1 MASLQERLLPYAN
14 GNANMA
20 ITYNE
25 DGSVKKRKG
34 DKKAVAMIKRVGEP
48 ISLREATDALHVIK
62 KTSGG
67 NPLREELRR
76 KRLFKNNPIDVNM

>member
-1 MASLQERLLPYAN
+1 MAV
-14 GNANMA
+14 
-20 ITYNE
+20 TYNE
-25 DGSVKKRKG
+25 DGSKKIRKG
-34 DKKAVAMIKRVGEP
+34 DKKAIAMIKRVGEP
-48 ISLREATDALHVIK
+48 ISLREATEALHVIK

>member
-1 MASLQERLLPYAN
+1 
-14 GNANMA
+14 MA

-25 DGSVKKRKG
+25 DGSKKIRKG
-34 DKKAVAMIKRVGEP
+34 DKKAIAMIKRVGEP
-48 ISLREATDALHVIK
+48 ISLREATEALHVIK

>member
-1 MASLQERLLPYAN
+1 
-14 GNANMA
+14 MA

-25 DGSVKKRKG
+25 DGSKKVRKG
-34 DKKAVAMIKRVGEP
+34 DKKAIAMIKRVGEP
-48 ISLREATDALHVIK
+48 ISLREATEALHVIK

>member
-1 MASLQERLLPYAN
+1 MLYAD

-67 NPLREELRR
+67 NPLLEELRR

>member
-1 MASLQERLLPYAN
+1 MHYDV

-67 NPLREELRR
+67 NPLLEELRR

>member
-1 MASLQERLLPYAN
+1 
-14 GNANMA
+14 MA

-67 NPLREELRR
+67 NPLLEELRR

>member
-1 MASLQERLLPYAN
+1 
-14 GNANMA
+14 MA

-34 DKKAVAMIKRVGEP
+34 DKKAIAMIKRVGEP

-67 NPLREELRR
+67 NPLLEELRR

>member
-1 MASLQERLLPYAN
+1 MAKTYHEPDKKGR
-14 GNANMA
+14 MK
-20 ITYNE
+20 ITE
-25 DGSVKKRKG
+25 QRG
-34 DKKAVAMIKRVGEP
+34 DKTPIAMIKRVGEP

-76 KRLFKNNPIDVNM
+76 KRLFKSNPIDVNM

>member
-1 MASLQERLLPYAN
+1 
-14 GNANMA
+14 MA
-20 ITYNE
+20 ITYSE
-25 DGSVKKRKG
+25 DGSKKVRKG
-34 DKKAVAMIKRVGEP
+34 DKKAIAMIKRVGEP
-48 ISLREATDALHVIK
+48 ISLREATEALHVIK